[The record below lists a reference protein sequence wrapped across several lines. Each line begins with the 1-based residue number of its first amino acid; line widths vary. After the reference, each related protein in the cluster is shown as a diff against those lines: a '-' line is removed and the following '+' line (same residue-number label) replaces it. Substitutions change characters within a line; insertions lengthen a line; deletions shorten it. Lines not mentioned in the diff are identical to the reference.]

1 MALFCP
7 PICDFRSYL
16 AICPQSWNESDD
28 LSTKMD
34 AATKVIH
41 IANDLTAKIGGFAPF
56 KNSIVEM
63 WWFLSLGLVLGTLDL
78 DWENSFTERISGGRK
93 TAKYWT
99 KIYLK
104 NMREISLQKRRPR

>member
-1 MALFCP
+1 M
-7 PICDFRSYL
+7 I
-16 AICPQSWNESDD
+16 
-28 LSTKMD
+28 
-34 AATKVIH
+34 
-41 IANDLTAKIGGFAPF
+41 LTAKIGGFAPS
-56 KNSIVEM
+56 KHSIVEM
-63 WWFLSLGLVLGTLDL
+63 WGFLSLGLVWGTLDL